1 MDILV
6 LEEVMVLVVEV
17 EVDLVGSY
25 LLIYLTIINIKL
37 LKKRLIGKELMII
50 VVASEVSF

>member
-1 MDILV
+1 M